1 MRQTDLVLFWRRG
14 VPVDLKTRNF
24 VVLVV
29 KSEENAETA
38 FGFNLHAQNI
48 TIKCLDGF
56 QVVHFQDHMS
66 YSFNWHHHFH
76 KYGYEAVLRAEV
88 AKDSG
93 SLRAGVIVVIFDP
106 QLTKYA
112 DQTFQN
118 LKSSRVLNCS
128 AMQIGDVFGSNHV
141 GFLGFVSRPVFTVI
155 VEVDGWRRFPA
166 CPARVLSPSFLKI
179 VAKEIILR
187 SMFLASWRKGSRGLL
202 TDDIGCDVM

>member
-1 MRQTDLVLFWRRG
+1 MQPWSLVLSIGILWGVATGISPRTCPNYPRPGRHVPDRAGFFRRRG

-38 FGFNLHAQNI
+38 FGLNLHAQNI
-48 TIKCLDGF
+48 TIKCLGGF
-56 QVVHFQDHMS
+56 QVVHFQAHMS
-66 YSFNWHHHFH
+66 YSFNWYHHFH
-76 KYGYEAVLRAEV
+76 KYGYEAALRAEV

-112 DQTFQN
+112 DQTFQS
-118 LKSSRVLNCS
+118 LKSSRVLNCA

-141 GFLGFVSRPVFTVI
+141 GFPRFVLRPVFPVI
-155 VEVDGWRRFPA
+155 VEVDG
-166 CPARVLSPSFLKI
+166 
-179 VAKEIILR
+179 
-187 SMFLASWRKGSRGLL
+187 
-202 TDDIGCDVM
+202 

>member
-1 MRQTDLVLFWRRG
+1 
-14 VPVDLKTRNF
+14 

-93 SLRAGVIVVIFDP
+93 SLRAGVVVVTFDP
-106 QLTKYA
+106 QLTKVGGPNVSKFEVITSVELRR
-112 DQTFQN
+112 DENRRCLRQQ
-118 LKSSRVLNCS
+118 SRR
-128 AMQIGDVFGSNHV
+128 IP
-141 GFLGFVSRPVFTVI
+141 RIRFTSGI
-155 VEVDGWRRFPA
+155 YSDSG
-166 CPARVLSPSFLKI
+166 
-179 VAKEIILR
+179 
-187 SMFLASWRKGSRGLL
+187 G
-202 TDDIGCDVM
+202 